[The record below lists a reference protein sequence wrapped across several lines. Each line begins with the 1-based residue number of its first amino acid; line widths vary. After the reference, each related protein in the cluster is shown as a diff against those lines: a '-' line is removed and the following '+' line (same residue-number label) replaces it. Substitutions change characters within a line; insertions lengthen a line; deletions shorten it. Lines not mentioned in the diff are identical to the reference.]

1 MPQLFED
8 FVTVALGE
16 AIEGPYGGRI
26 VGQPWHYLNE
36 ADRVLLKLDIVWRVG
51 GKAAAVID
59 AKYKAEKP
67 SGFPNADLYQLLA
80 YCTGLGLRVGH
91 LVDVAGNEQ
100 PACYVIRQAGTEI
113 VCHALDLSQPPDA
126 LLREI
131 SRPAYAIT
139 KGTD

>member
-1 MPQLFED
+1 MRRSRAR
-8 FVTVALGE
+8 TAAGSS
-16 AIEGPYGGRI
+16 ASHGIT
-26 VGQPWHYLNE
+26 WTK
-36 ADRVLLKLDIVWRVG
+36 ADRVLLKADIVWRVG

-80 YCTGLGLRVGH
+80 YCTALRLRVGH
-91 LVDVAGNEQ
+91 LVYVAGNEQ
-100 PACYVIRQAGTEI
+100 PACHVIHQAGTEI

-126 LLREI
+126 LLLEI
-131 SRPAYAIT
+131 SRLAYPIT